1 VSEDRFLDGRVIV
14 TQPDDGFRAGIDA
27 VLLAAALDAKPGE
40 RLIELGC
47 GAGTAS
53 LCAASRLTDC
63 QFAGFDIDPE
73 MVTLAQCNAGANAMA
88 DRVAFAIGD
97 VADPAEWG
105 PADQVFFNPPFFD
118 DPNSM
123 RAPKAGK
130 TRAYLTGHTVLA
142 DWIAAARKTLKPRGR
157 LTVIHRADRLGD
169 LLFLLN
175 ARWGDVVVKPVHP
188 RAGAPAKR
196 VIVAATR
203 DAKGPLSLL
212 PPLVLH
218 DGEGGQYSAEA
229 DAILRGRGGL
239 QL

>member
-1 VSEDRFLDGRVIV
+1 MSEDRFLDGRIRV

-27 VLLAAALDAKPGE
+27 VLLAASLNAKPGE
-40 RLIELGC
+40 ALVELGC

-53 LCAASRLTDC
+53 LCAASRLTEC
-63 QFAGFDIDPE
+63 RFAGYDIDPD
-73 MVTLAQCNAGANAMA
+73 MVLLAHGNADANELAN
-88 DRVAFAIGD
+88 RVRFAQGD
-97 VADPAEWG
+97 VADPSGWET
-105 PADQVFFNPPFFD
+105 ADQVFFNPPFFD
-118 DPNSM
+118 DPNAM

-130 TRAYLTGHTVLA
+130 TRAYMTGETRLA
-142 DWIAAARKTLKPRGR
+142 DWVAAARKTLKPRGR

-175 ARWGDVVVKPVHP
+175 ARWGDVKVKPVHP
-188 RAGAPAKR
+188 RADAPAKR

-229 DAILRGRGGL
+229 DAILRGRAGL
-239 QL
+239 VL

>member
-1 VSEDRFLDGRVIV
+1 MSEDRFLDGRVIV

-40 RLIELGC
+40 RLVELGC

-63 QFAGFDIDPE
+63 HFTGVDIDPD
-73 MVTLAQCNAGANAMA
+73 MVALAQGNADANAMA
-88 DRVAFAIGD
+88 DRVSFAVGD
-97 VADPAEWG
+97 VASPEGWG

-118 DPNSM
+118 DPKSM

-188 RAGAPAKR
+188 RTDAPAKR

-203 DAKGPLSLL
+203 DAKGPLNLL
-212 PPLVLH
+212 PPLILH

-229 DAILRGRGGL
+229 DAILRGRAGNIL
-239 QL
+239 